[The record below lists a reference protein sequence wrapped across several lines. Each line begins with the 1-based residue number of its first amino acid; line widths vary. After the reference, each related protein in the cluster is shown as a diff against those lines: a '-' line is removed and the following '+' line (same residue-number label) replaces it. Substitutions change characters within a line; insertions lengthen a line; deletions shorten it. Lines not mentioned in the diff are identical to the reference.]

1 MGRDGCA
8 AASWRRTLVREGR
21 RDPRRAGR
29 VDPVLRLQKRARL
42 LAVRLRPGLLTLSDT
57 QNDTVYF
64 SI

>member
-8 AASWRRTLVREGR
+8 AAGWRRTLVREGR

-42 LAVRLRPGLLTLSDT
+42 LAVRLRPGLLT
-57 QNDTVYF
+57 
-64 SI
+64 